1 MIRITLGEFRR
12 ATKDVPDSA
21 ILCCQSDSEG
31 NSTSTCL
38 NFFIDQV
45 GRHESMKVDDRVF
58 EFTAGDD
65 IDGIDMVG
73 DHEKTIII
81 FQPSL

>member
-1 MIRITLGEFRR
+1 MNRITLGEFR
-12 ATKDVPDSA
+12 KVIKGLPDNA

-31 NSTSTCL
+31 NQTSTCL

-45 GRHESMKVDDRVF
+45 GRKVSMSYNDKVYD
-58 EFTAGDD
+58 FTAGDD
-65 IDGIDMVG
+65 IIGIDMEK
-73 DHEKTIII
+73 DHERTIII